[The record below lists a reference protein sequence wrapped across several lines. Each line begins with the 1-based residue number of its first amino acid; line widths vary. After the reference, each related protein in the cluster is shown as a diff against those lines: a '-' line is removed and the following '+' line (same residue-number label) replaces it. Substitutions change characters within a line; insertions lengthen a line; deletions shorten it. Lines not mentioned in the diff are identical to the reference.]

1 MQGFQKENAMT
12 QRLNMTR
19 RRLLLVS
26 GAGATALPL
35 FSIGQPALA
44 AAGDVAEQ
52 VAAAKDLVTKA
63 AATNI
68 PWDGPTTGPKAL
80 PGKTIVLISEDQR
93 NGGALGVSEGVTEAA
108 KVIGWKLT
116 VLDGAGVIANR
127 SAAFGKAIALKPD
140 VIIADND
147 DATEQKVN
155 ITKAADAGIKVL
167 GWHSNVKPGPMEGVP
182 LFTNISTDPRSVAKV
197 SAALVIADSSGAA
210 GVVVFTDSTEK
221 ISVMKSDAMAAFV
234 KECPGCSVVE
244 VIDTPLASVSTRI
257 PQMTQTLQK
266 RFGKTWT
273 HSLAINDGF
282 FDFMAPTLR
291 AGGSPGSGP
300 PLNIS
305 GGDGSE
311 AAFERIRGQNYQYAT
326 VAEPLRLHGWQ
337 LIDEA
342 NRALSG
348 QDWSGYVAPTHLVT
362 KENIGTNGGP
372 KNVYDP
378 DNGYTEVYKKIWG
391 V

>member
-1 MQGFQKENAMT
+1 MT
-12 QRLNMTR
+12 ERRDLTR
-19 RRLLLVS
+19 RRLLEWA
-26 GAGATALPL
+26 GAGAATLPL
-35 FSIGQPALA
+35 FHIGHPALA
-44 AAGDVAEQ
+44 AQGDLAAQ
-52 VAAAKDLVTKA
+52 VAAAKEIVAKA
-63 AATNI
+63 AASEV
-68 PWDGPTTGPKAL
+68 PWDGPATGPKAQ
-80 PGKTIVLISEDQR
+80 PGKTVVLISEDQR
-93 NGGALGVSEGVTEAA
+93 NGGALGVSEGVVEAA

-127 SAAFGKAIALKPD
+127 SAAFGQAIALKPD

-147 DATEQKVN
+147 DATEQRAN
-155 ITKAADAGIKVL
+155 ITKAANAGIKVL

-182 LFTNISTDPRSVAKV
+182 LFTNISTDPTVVARV
-197 SAALVIADSSGAA
+197 AAALAIMSADGKA
-210 GVVVFTDSTEK
+210 GVVVFTDATEK
-221 ISVMKSDAMAAFV
+221 ISVMKSNAMAANI
-234 KECPGCSVVE
+234 KECSGCTVLE

-257 PQMTQTLQK
+257 PQMTQSLHQ
-266 RFGKTWT
+266 RFGKRWT

-291 AGGSPGSGP
+291 AAGSAGGGP
-300 PLNIS
+300 PVNIS
-305 GGDGSE
+305 GGDGSK
-311 AAFERIRGQNYQYAT
+311 AAFERIRGGNYQFAT

-348 QDWSGYVAPTHLVT
+348 AEWSGFVAPTHLVT

-372 KNVYDP
+372 DNVYDP
-378 DNGYTEVYKKIWG
+378 DNGYRDVYKRIWG

>member
-1 MQGFQKENAMT
+1 MT
-12 QRLNMTR
+12 ESLSLTR
-19 RRLLLVS
+19 RHLLQLS
-26 GAGATALPL
+26 GAGAAFPL
-35 FSIGQPALA
+35 FHIGRPALA
-44 AAGDVAEQ
+44 AAGDLAEQ
-52 VAAAKDLVTKA
+52 VTAAKELVTKA

-80 PGKTIVLISEDQR
+80 RGKVVVLISEDQR

-127 SAAFGKAIALKPD
+127 SAAFGQAIALKPD

-155 ITKAADAGIKVL
+155 IVKAVSAGIKVL

-182 LFTNISTDPRSVAKV
+182 LFTNISTDPTVVAKV
-197 SAALVIADSSGAA
+197 AAALAIADSKGTA
-210 GVVVFTDSTEK
+210 GVVVFTDATEK
-221 ISVMKSDAMAAFV
+221 ISVMKSDAMAAFI
-234 KECPGCSVVE
+234 KECSGCSVLE

-257 PQMTQTLQK
+257 PQMTQSLHQ
-266 RFGKTWT
+266 RFGKKWT

-282 FDFMAPTLR
+282 FDFMAPTFR
-291 AGGSPGSGP
+291 AAGIQGSGP
-300 PLNIS
+300 PVNIS
-305 GGDGSE
+305 GGDGSK
-311 AAFERIRGQNYQYAT
+311 AAFERIRGQNYQFAT

-362 KENIGTNGGP
+362 KDNIGTNGGP
-372 KNVYDP
+372 NNVYDP
-378 DNGYTEVYKKIWG
+378 NNGYTEVYKKIWG